1 MIDENEEKMK
11 KIFGEVEQSLM
22 ERVNKV
28 VDEKL
33 YERTQLLK

>member
-11 KIFGEVEQSLM
+11 KIFEEVEQSLM
-22 ERVNKV
+22 ERANKV

-33 YERTQLLK
+33 YERT